1 MGTINGLFMVVS
13 EGLPL
18 TATAMFSANLKK
30 EIMKYELK
38 KIEHPNFQ
46 VDEDLALNIA
56 NVTQRLFD
64 EVRRQEEELF
74 TTALR
79 VMAEP
84 PIKGEIT
91 KGKTRWRGIR
101 LVRQQ
106 IGLDSYSWLEQ
117 RGKQISSKFH
127 IEAKLPDLNFG

>member
-1 MGTINGLFMVVS
+1 MIH
-13 EGLPL
+13 
-18 TATAMFSANLKK
+18 
-30 EIMKYELK
+30 K
-38 KIEHPNFQ
+38 KIEELIPLNFQ

-64 EVRRQEEELF
+64 EVLRQEEELF

-91 KGKTRWRGIR
+91 KGKIRWRGIR
-101 LVRQQ
+101 LIRQQ
-106 IGLDSYSWLEQ
+106 IELDSYSWLEQ
-117 RGKQISSKFH
+117 RGKQISPKFH
-127 IEAKLPDLNFG
+127 IEVKLPDLNVG

>member
-1 MGTINGLFMVVS
+1 M
-13 EGLPL
+13 E
-18 TATAMFSANLKK
+18 
-30 EIMKYELK
+30 YELK

-46 VDEDLALNIA
+46 VDEELVLNIT
-56 NVTQRLFD
+56 NGTQRLFD

-91 KGKTRWRGIR
+91 KGKLTWRGIR
-101 LVRQQ
+101 LIRQQ
-106 IGLDSYSWLEQ
+106 VGFDSYSWLEQ
-117 RGKQISSKFH
+117 RGKQISPKFH
-127 IEAKLPDLNFG
+127 IEVKLPDLNVG